1 VAGPIRVDIE
11 GLDRLADKLRLI
23 QHRLND
29 LGRDFDTFDSAIGA
43 PVVRDR
49 LAEVAGNWSRAR
61 QRING
66 HISHLADMAATAA
79 EHYRTREAEISQS
92 FRSPPPPGG

>member
-11 GLDRLADKLRLI
+11 GLDRLAQDLRSI

-29 LGRDFDTFDSAIGA
+29 LGRDVGNFDSAIGA
-43 PVVRDR
+43 RVVRSR

-61 QRING
+61 QRINEE
-66 HISHLADMAATAA
+66 ISRLADMAATAA
-79 EHYRTREAEISQS
+79 ETYRGTERDITRASG
-92 FRSPPPPGG
+92 SPLPGS